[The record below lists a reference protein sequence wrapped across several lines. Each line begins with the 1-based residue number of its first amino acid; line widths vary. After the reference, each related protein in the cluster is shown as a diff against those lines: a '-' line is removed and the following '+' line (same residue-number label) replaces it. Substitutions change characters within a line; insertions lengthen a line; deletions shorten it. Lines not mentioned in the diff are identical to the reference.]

1 MTPVVNLLTN
11 LKKLI
16 SFKEWFDDLFHA
28 KRTDSRQIAKRVLRV
43 FDVHNISVAK
53 IPVVFPNF
61 HFKIKNFNT
70 LDTTVSVLTPEF
82 LSSISEHFF
91 INQEWLETGRGP
103 VQKVQEYGYDFRA
116 IFDVVKSIDNHENVR
131 FLAYF
136 IAKKNTQFVP
146 AYDHGTDETVAVVIE
161 LIHEE
166 ATGFKYSR
174 YFPLYTGFWHY
185 YKTRMMLKSVSL
197 LLFQDTKF
205 ITQKGHYE
213 KNLNENYF
221 DHKFAIELVNSSQG
235 IWHPDDYIFCHG
247 MSAQEKDPI
256 DAKRMHDFLKH
267 ISFYNQILNL
277 RPCNFI
283 KNEH

>member
-1 MTPVVNLLTN
+1 MDI
-11 LKKLI
+11 I
-16 SFKEWFDDLFHA
+16 SSIVKGITTFKSFISLKEWFEDRHHA
-28 KRTDSRQIAKRVLRV
+28 KRTDSREIAKRVLRV
-43 FDVHNISVAK
+43 FDAHNISVAK

-61 HFKIKNFNT
+61 HFKISDFNT
-70 LDTTVSVLTPEF
+70 LDATVSVLTPEF

-91 INQEWLETGRGP
+91 INQEWLETGRSS

-116 IFDVVKSIDNHENVR
+116 IFDVVKSLDDYENVS

-166 ATGFKYSR
+166 ETTGLKYSR

-213 KNLNENYF
+213 K
-221 DHKFAIELVNSSQG
+221 I
-235 IWHPDDYIFCHG
+235 
-247 MSAQEKDPI
+247 
-256 DAKRMHDFLKH
+256 
-267 ISFYNQILNL
+267 
-277 RPCNFI
+277 
-283 KNEH
+283 